1 MRKES
6 MGEKKQAGRTGRPA
20 RVPGEKHTK
29 EKIFDAAVDLFAE
42 KGYDRTSIRD
52 IAGAVGIAESAVYRH
67 YTSKEAI
74 LDAIF
79 EYMETQIY
87 APLPPAP
94 NAEKRPES
102 SIFRDML
109 AGLPWFIEANP
120 IMIKIAHIMF
130 TEMYHND
137 RIRDYVRREYI
148 ERGDTLIEGIFR
160 DQIETGKIRHCDP
173 RALAGLFNAY
183 RFAWVFQSFVFDYG
197 KPLDMDAIKADL
209 EAQIGLFEDLL
220 KPEK

>member
-1 MRKES
+1 
-6 MGEKKQAGRTGRPA
+6 MGAQKQAGKTGRPA

-29 EKIFDAAVDLFAE
+29 EKIFDAAVDLFAK

-52 IAGAVGIAESAVYRH
+52 IAKAVGIAESAVYRH

-79 EYMETQIY
+79 DYMETQIY

-120 IMIKIAHIMF
+120 IMVKIAHIMF

-137 RIRDYVRREYI
+137 RIRDYFRKEYI
-148 ERGDTLIEGIFR
+148 ERGDSTTEAIFR
-160 DQIETGKIRHCDP
+160 EQVEAGKIKPCNV

-197 KPLDMDAIKADL
+197 RPIDMDAIKRDL
-209 EAQIGLFEDLL
+209 EAQIELFEDLL
-220 KPEK
+220 KPESS